1 MTGLVILTTVFAYSI
16 ILTTSGFAARSLA
29 KLRPSLPMIA
39 FSEEERTVRELALCW
54 GIKAHLL
61 PIDIQH
67 NNVEARAISAIKE
80 ACKLGHVNVAE
91 DERVAVLMPAT
102 KGGAAYWTSVFNI
115 KDLDL

>member
-1 MTGLVILTTVFAYSI
+1 
-16 ILTTSGFAARSLA
+16 
-29 KLRPSLPMIA
+29 MIA

-61 PIDIQH
+61 PVDIHH

-80 ACKLGHVNVAE
+80 ACRLGHVNVKE

-102 KGGAAYWTSVFNI
+102 KGSSAYWTSVFNI
-115 KDLDL
+115 NGLDL